1 MASQLDPKLL
11 YHLYIIFETG
21 SLSSAAKMLAVSQPT
36 LSRNVSTLEEKV
48 GRKLMI
54 RSRNGAMLTEAGIL
68 LAKQGQEIGTDL
80 KQAEDIINSL
90 KNDIPPTIRIGTGP
104 LLASAAMNDFV
115 TNELQLK
122 RNKSF
127 HYQIGTAR
135 QLIGDL
141 LHGRL
146 DIAVMS
152 TPSEMKVEH
161 LQSVKIID
169 DYIGLFAGPRSHLI
183 NTNRPILADELAQ
196 ATWIAIDAAFGA
208 TSSHNYMLK
217 QFGLPSIVPA
227 VQFDMN
233 IDGLVNAMTST
244 DALCFLPARVA
255 RLLTDGSG
263 VKEITF
269 GLPAEA
275 RQLAIW
281 HPADA
286 DLNSGLVNTIKKCRA
301 FLAKRLSA
309 TEG

>member
-1 MASQLDPKLL
+1 MSLLKLPD
-11 YHLYIIFETG
+11 
-21 SLSSAAKMLAVSQPT
+21 A
-36 LSRNVSTLEEKV
+36 
-48 GRKLMI
+48 I
-54 RSRNGAMLTEAGIL
+54 RT
-68 LAKQGQEIGTDL
+68 K
-80 KQAEDIINSL
+80 
-90 KNDIPPTIRIGTGP
+90 
-104 LLASAAMNDFV
+104 
-115 TNELQLK
+115 
-122 RNKSF
+122 
-127 HYQIGTAR
+127 
-135 QLIGDL
+135 
-141 LHGRL
+141 
-146 DIAVMS
+146 
-152 TPSEMKVEH
+152 
-161 LQSVKIID
+161 ID

-208 TSSHNYMLK
+208 TLSHNYMLK

-227 VQFDMN
+227 VQFNMN
-233 IDGLVNAMTST
+233 IDGLVNAMTSI

-286 DLNSGLVNTIKKCRA
+286 DLNSRLVDAIRKCRA
-301 FLAKRLSA
+301 FLAKRLCM